1 MEVQAGGDR
10 SANEDQE
17 RGRLLRCGQKVAD
30 RGLDVDVDGRENQA
44 WLPTSQRVE
53 GWLMVGK
60 SAEEQVSETGI
71 AGRRGTGSREIDLHL
86 FLEGGYVSPN
96 TRPSDGK
103 EQVVF
108 TCSRTLN
115 KCFQ

>member
-1 MEVQAGGDR
+1 
-10 SANEDQE
+10 
-17 RGRLLRCGQKVAD
+17 
-30 RGLDVDVDGRENQA
+30 
-44 WLPTSQRVE
+44 
-53 GWLMVGK
+53 MVGK
-60 SAEEQVSETGI
+60 SAKEQVSETGE
-71 AGRRGTGSREIDLHL
+71 GNREIYLHL

-108 TCSRTLN
+108 TCSWALN